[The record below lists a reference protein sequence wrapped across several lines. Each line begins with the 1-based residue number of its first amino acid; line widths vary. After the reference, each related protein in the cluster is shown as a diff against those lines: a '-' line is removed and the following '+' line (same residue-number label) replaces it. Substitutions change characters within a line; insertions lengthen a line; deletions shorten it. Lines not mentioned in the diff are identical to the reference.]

1 MKSVHLSV
9 PVLGLLVMTRG
20 ILAGGIA
27 LLLADKLNA
36 DQRKAAGWT
45 MLLIGAVSTI
55 PLGIQVCAMLEEE
68 KRK

>member
-1 MKSVHLSV
+1 
-9 PVLGLLVMTRG
+9 MTRG
-20 ILAGGIA
+20 ILAAGIA

-55 PLGIQVCAMLEEE
+55 PLGIQVWAMLE
-68 KRK
+68 KDSTVAAGR